1 MSDMATINLNF
12 LKITEFNEI
21 TARLTTTQSKDGLF
35 VSYLTLTVNEET
47 GEILDIAKSAR
58 VFEGINILSSPIAIK
73 RESLFD
79 NPPNFKLELIN
90 QGDAQLPDRIRTIV
104 EQAFMIFNTKV

>member
-1 MSDMATINLNF
+1 MSDIATINLEF
-12 LKITEFNEI
+12 LKTIKFDGI
-21 TARLTTTQSKDGLF
+21 TARLAITQNKEGEF
-35 VSYLTLTVNEET
+35 VNYLTLTVNEDT

-58 VFEGINILSSPIAIK
+58 IFEGINILSSPIAIK